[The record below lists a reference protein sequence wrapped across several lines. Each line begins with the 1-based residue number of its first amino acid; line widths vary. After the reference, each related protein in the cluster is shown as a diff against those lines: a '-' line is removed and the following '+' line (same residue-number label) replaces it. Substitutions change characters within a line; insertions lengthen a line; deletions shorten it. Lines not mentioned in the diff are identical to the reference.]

1 LNLHKTFSTPHGGGG
16 AGSGPVLVGRKLKE
30 YLPIPVVEKKGKGYY
45 LNYNYKNSIGRIKSF
60 YGNFLVCIKAYCYL
74 LSMGKNLKEISRD
87 AVLNSNYLKIKLQ
100 KLFDV
105 PYYSNTMHEFVLSA
119 KKYKAKGGTALNI
132 AKRLIDYGYHPP
144 TIYFPHIV
152 DEAMMI
158 EPTETETIESLDDF
172 ISTFS
177 KIVDEIEN
185 NPEVVLDAPVSTET
199 SRINELQAVQKP
211 VFME

>member
-1 LNLHKTFSTPHGGGG
+1 
-16 AGSGPVLVGRKLKE
+16 
-30 YLPIPVVEKKGKGYY
+30 
-45 LNYNYKNSIGRIKSF
+45 
-60 YGNFLVCIKAYCYL
+60 
-74 LSMGKNLKEISRD
+74 MGKNLKDISRD
-87 AVLNSNYLKIKLQ
+87 AVLNSNYLKVKLR
-100 KLFDV
+100 KFFDV

-119 KKYKAKGGTALNI
+119 KRYKDKGGTALNI

-158 EPTETETIESLDDF
+158 EPTETETVESLDDF
-172 ISTFS
+172 IGTFS

-185 NPEVVLDAPVSTET
+185 NPEVVLNAPVTTET

-211 VFME
+211 VFKD